1 MLADYNN
8 YLTHI
13 DYEALWGFSVE
24 LAAKWEPQSL
34 IVFDRSVIHSSCHFA
49 NKELQNKLFLTI
61 ALAFSFVLVA
71 QENADGEPTT
81 IQGLLQLVE
90 EGRTSEQT
98 VNAQREADFLAN
110 KNQQAAKL
118 AREKRELARQEKIA
132 DELETEYK
140 KNDAILVVKEAAYK
154 KELGSLVELFGH
166 LQSSA
171 GEAAVQFSGS
181 LTSPQFGLERVNFLN
196 DLTSKMSETT
206 ELPTIREIEGLWY
219 ELQREMVASG
229 QVVSFD
235 TTVVDVDGESSTCK
249 VTRVGLFNAVCDGKY
264 LEYVSATGQFA
275 FLPRQ
280 PAGRYTKT
288 AKSVG
293 NAEVGEQVRF
303 GIDPTGPTGGSLL
316 ANLIQTPSIMERA
329 QQGREVGY
337 AIIFVGLIAV
347 IFAFYK
353 LYSLYMISTA
363 VKKQANNKALDAA
376 NPLGRV
382 LKVGQDHFNKDI
394 DTLELKLAEAIM
406 AERPAIER
414 WIGAVRIISVVAPL
428 AGLLGTVTGMIVT
441 FQMITLYG
449 TGDPKLMAGGISQA
463 LVTTVLGLLVAIP
476 TTLLHSFTASSA
488 KGIISVLEEQST
500 GILAER
506 AEGS

>member
-1 MLADYNN
+1 MKNLNI
-8 YLTHI
+8 LP
-13 DYEALWGFSVE
+13 FF
-24 LAAKWEPQSL
+24 
-34 IVFDRSVIHSSCHFA
+34 IVFSLVSSLFA
-49 NKELQNKLFLTI
+49 QDDIVVE
-61 ALAFSFVLVA
+61 
-71 QENADGEPTT
+71 EPTT
-81 IQGLLQLVE
+81 VEALLSLVK
-90 EGRTSEQT
+90 EGKTREQSE
-98 VNAQREADFLAN
+98 NAEREKKFLSN
-110 KNQQAAKL
+110 KNKQASIL
-118 AREKRELARQEKIA
+118 AAEKRELARQEKIA
-132 DELETEYK
+132 DKLEADYK
-140 KNDAILVVKEAAYK
+140 RNEETLRVKEEAYK

-171 GEAAVQFSGS
+171 GEAAVQFGGS
-181 LTSPQFGLERVNFLN
+181 LTSAQYGAERVAFLN
-196 DLTSKMSETT
+196 DLTGKMSETT

-229 QVVSFD
+229 QVVSFTTMVSD
-235 TTVVDVDGESSTCK
+235 TDGTSSECNVV
-249 VTRVGLFNAVCDGKY
+249 RVGLFNAVCDGKY
-264 LEYVSATGQFA
+264 LEYSVTKEQYA

-280 PAGRYTKT
+280 PAGRFTKT
-288 AKSVG
+288 AKNIAASS
-293 NAEVGEQVRF
+293 GEQVKF

-316 ANLIQTPSIMERA
+316 ANLIQTPSLVERA

-337 AIIFVGLIAV
+337 AIIAVGTIGILIA
-347 IFAFYK
+347 IYK
-353 LYSLYMISTA
+353 LIELAGVAKA
-363 VKKQANNKALDAA
+363 VRSQANSKAADSR

-382 LKVGQDHFNKDI
+382 LKVGQDNFEKDI

-488 KGIISVLEEQST
+488 RGIISTLEEQST
-500 GILAER
+500 GILAEHSE
-506 AEGS
+506 AK

>member
-1 MLADYNN
+1 MKK
-8 YLTHI
+8 YLPI
-13 DYEALWGFSVE
+13 L
-24 LAAKWEPQSL
+24 
-34 IVFDRSVIHSSCHFA
+34 
-49 NKELQNKLFLTI
+49 
-61 ALAFSFVLVA
+61 FVLSLTLNTFIFA
-71 QENADGEPTT
+71 QESESDEAEISTVEA
-81 IQGLLQLVE
+81 LLQLVK
-90 EGRTSEQT
+90 EGKTKEQSA
-98 VNAQREADFLAN
+98 NAEREAKFMAN
-110 KNQQAAKL
+110 KNEQAAIL
-118 AREKRELARQEKIA
+118 AAEKRELARQERIA
-132 DELETEYK
+132 DQLEAEYK
-140 KNDAILVVKEAAYK
+140 KNEEILRVKEEAYQ

-181 LTSPQFGLERVNFLN
+181 LTGPQYGLERVDFLN
-196 DLTSKMSETT
+196 ELTSKMSETT

-229 QVVSFD
+229 KVVSFD
-235 TTVVDVDGESSTCK
+235 TTVIDVDGESSTCN

-264 LEYVSATGQFA
+264 LEYVAATGQYA

-280 PAGRYTKT
+280 PAGRFTKT

-293 NAEVGEQVRF
+293 NADVGEQVRF
-303 GIDPTGPTGGSLL
+303 GVDPTGPTGGSLL
-316 ANLIQTPSIMERA
+316 ANLIQTPSLAERA
-329 QQGREVGY
+329 AQGREVGY
-337 AIIFVGLIAV
+337 AIIFVGLIG
-347 IFAFYK
+347 IGLAFWK
-353 LYSLYMISTA
+353 LWSLYVLGKA
-363 VKKQANNKALDAA
+363 VRAQAGSKTLDVR

-382 LKVGQDHFNKDI
+382 LKVGEENFKKDI

-406 AERPAIER
+406 AERPSIER
-414 WIGAVRIISVVAPL
+414 GIGAVRIISVVAPL

>member
-1 MLADYNN
+1 MKK
-8 YLTHI
+8 YLSI
-13 DYEALWGFSVE
+13 L
-24 LAAKWEPQSL
+24 
-34 IVFDRSVIHSSCHFA
+34 
-49 NKELQNKLFLTI
+49 
-61 ALAFSFVLVA
+61 FVLSLTLNTFVFA
-71 QENADGEPTT
+71 QESEGDEAEISTVEA
-81 IQGLLQLVE
+81 LLQLVK
-90 EGRTSEQT
+90 EGKTKEQSA
-98 VNAQREADFLAN
+98 NADREAKFMAN
-110 KNQQAAKL
+110 KNEQAAIL
-118 AREKRELARQEKIA
+118 AAEKRELARQERIA
-132 DELETEYK
+132 DQLEAEYK
-140 KNDAILVVKEAAYK
+140 KNEEILRVKEDAYQ

-181 LTSPQFGLERVNFLN
+181 LTSPQYGLERVDFLN
-196 DLTSKMSETT
+196 ELTSKMSETT

-235 TTVVDVDGESSTCK
+235 TTVIDVDGESSTCN

-264 LEYVSATGQFA
+264 LEYVAATGQYA

-280 PAGRYTKT
+280 PAGRFTKT

-293 NAEVGEQVRF
+293 NADAGEQVRF
-303 GIDPTGPTGGSLL
+303 GVDPTGPTGGSLL
-316 ANLIQTPSIMERA
+316 ANLIQTPSLAERA
-329 QQGREVGY
+329 AQGREVGY
-337 AIIFVGLIAV
+337 AIIFVGLIG
-347 IFAFYK
+347 IGLAFWK
-353 LYSLYMISTA
+353 LWSLYVLGKAVRAQAGSTT
-363 VKKQANNKALDAA
+363 LDVR

-382 LKVGQDHFNKDI
+382 LKVGEENFKKDI

-406 AERPAIER
+406 AERPSIER
-414 WIGAVRIISVVAPL
+414 GIGAVRIISVVAPL

-476 TTLLHSFTASSA
+476 TTLLHSFAASSA

>member
-1 MLADYNN
+1 MKNLNILPFFLVFSLVSSLFAQDDVIVEEP
-8 YLTHI
+8 TTV
-13 DYEALWGFSVE
+13 EALLSLVKEGKIRE
-24 LAAKWEPQSL
+24 QS
-34 IVFDRSVIHSSCHFA
+34 
-49 NKELQNKLFLTI
+49 
-61 ALAFSFVLVA
+61 
-71 QENADGEPTT
+71 ENAD
-81 IQGLLQLVE
+81 
-90 EGRTSEQT
+90 
-98 VNAQREADFLAN
+98 REKKFLSN
-110 KNQQAAKL
+110 KNKQASIL
-118 AREKRELARQEKIA
+118 AAEKRELVRQEKIA
-132 DELETEYK
+132 DKLEADYK
-140 KNDAILVVKEAAYK
+140 KNEETLRVKEEAYK

-171 GEAAVQFSGS
+171 GEAAVQFGGS
-181 LTSPQFGLERVNFLN
+181 LTSAQFGVERVAFLN
-196 DLTSKMSETT
+196 DLTGKMSETT

-219 ELQREMVASG
+219 ELQREMIASG
-229 QVVSFD
+229 QVVSFNTMVSD
-235 TTVVDVDGESSTCK
+235 TDGTTSECNVV
-249 VTRVGLFNAVCDGKY
+249 RVGLFNAVCNGKY
-264 LEYVSATGQFA
+264 LEYSATKGQYA

-280 PAGRYTKT
+280 PAGRFTKT
-288 AKSVG
+288 AKNIAASSS
-293 NAEVGEQVRF
+293 GEQVKF

-316 ANLIQTPSIMERA
+316 ANLIQTPSLVERA

-337 AIIFVGLIAV
+337 AIIAVGTIGIIIA
-347 IFAFYK
+347 IYK
-353 LYSLYMISTA
+353 LIELAGVARA
-363 VKKQANNKALDAA
+363 VKNQASSKAADPR

-382 LKVGQDHFNKDI
+382 LKVGQDNFEKDI

-488 KGIISVLEEQST
+488 RGIISTLEEQST
-500 GILAER
+500 GILAEHSE
-506 AEGS
+506 AK

>member
-1 MLADYNN
+1 MKK
-8 YLTHI
+8 YLSI
-13 DYEALWGFSVE
+13 L
-24 LAAKWEPQSL
+24 
-34 IVFDRSVIHSSCHFA
+34 
-49 NKELQNKLFLTI
+49 
-61 ALAFSFVLVA
+61 FVLSLTLNTFVVA
-71 QENADGEPTT
+71 QESEGDEAEISTVEA
-81 IQGLLQLVE
+81 LLQLVK
-90 EGRTSEQT
+90 EGKTKEQSE
-98 VNAQREADFLAN
+98 NADREAKFMAN
-110 KNQQAAKL
+110 KNEQAALL
-118 AREKRELARQEKIA
+118 AAEKRELARQERIA
-132 DELETEYK
+132 DQLEAEYK
-140 KNDAILVVKEAAYK
+140 KNEEILRVKEEAYQ

-181 LTSPQFGLERVNFLN
+181 LTSPQYGLDRVDFLN
-196 DLTSKMSETT
+196 SLTSKMSETT

-235 TTVVDVDGESSTCK
+235 TTVIDVDGESSTCK

-264 LEYVSATGQFA
+264 LEYVAATGQYA

-280 PAGRYTKT
+280 PAGRFTKT

-293 NAEVGEQVRF
+293 DADAGEQVRF

-316 ANLIQTPSIMERA
+316 ANLIQTPSLAERA
-329 QQGREVGY
+329 AQGREVGY
-337 AIIFVGLIAV
+337 AIIFVGLIG
-347 IFAFYK
+347 IGLAFWK
-353 LYSLYMISTA
+353 LWSLYVLGRA
-363 VKKQANNKALDAA
+363 VRAQAGSKTLDIR

-382 LKVGQDHFNKDI
+382 LKIGEENFKKDI

-406 AERPAIER
+406 AERPSIER
-414 WIGAVRIISVVAPL
+414 GIGAVRIISVVAPL

>member
-1 MLADYNN
+1 MKK
-8 YLTHI
+8 YLSI
-13 DYEALWGFSVE
+13 L
-24 LAAKWEPQSL
+24 
-34 IVFDRSVIHSSCHFA
+34 
-49 NKELQNKLFLTI
+49 
-61 ALAFSFVLVA
+61 FVLSLTLNTFVVA
-71 QENADGEPTT
+71 QESEGDEAEISTVEA
-81 IQGLLQLVE
+81 LLQLVK
-90 EGRTSEQT
+90 EGKTKEQSE
-98 VNAQREADFLAN
+98 NADREAKFMAN
-110 KNQQAAKL
+110 KNEQAAIL
-118 AREKRELARQEKIA
+118 AAEKRELARQERIA
-132 DELETEYK
+132 DQLEAEYK
-140 KNDAILVVKEAAYK
+140 KNEEILRVKEEAYQ

-181 LTSPQFGLERVNFLN
+181 LTSPQYGLERVDFLN
-196 DLTSKMSETT
+196 ELTSKMSETT

-235 TTVVDVDGESSTCK
+235 TTVIDVDCESSTCN

-264 LEYVSATGQFA
+264 LEYVAATGQYA

-280 PAGRYTKT
+280 PAGRFTKT

-293 NAEVGEQVRF
+293 NADVGEQVRF
-303 GIDPTGPTGGSLL
+303 GVDPTGPTGGSLL
-316 ANLIQTPSIMERA
+316 ANLIQTPSLAERA
-329 QQGREVGY
+329 AQGREVGY
-337 AIIFVGLIAV
+337 AIIFVGLIG
-347 IFAFYK
+347 IGLAFWK
-353 LYSLYMISTA
+353 LWSLYVLGKA
-363 VKKQANNKALDAA
+363 VRAQAGSKTLDVR

-382 LKVGQDHFNKDI
+382 LKVGEENFKKDI

-406 AERPAIER
+406 AERPSIER
-414 WIGAVRIISVVAPL
+414 GIGAVRIISVVAPL

>member
-1 MLADYNN
+1 MKK
-8 YLTHI
+8 YLSI
-13 DYEALWGFSVE
+13 L
-24 LAAKWEPQSL
+24 
-34 IVFDRSVIHSSCHFA
+34 
-49 NKELQNKLFLTI
+49 
-61 ALAFSFVLVA
+61 FVLSLTLNTFVVA
-71 QENADGEPTT
+71 QESEGDEAEISTVEA
-81 IQGLLQLVE
+81 LLQLVK
-90 EGRTSEQT
+90 EGKTKEQSE
-98 VNAQREADFLAN
+98 NADREAKFMAN
-110 KNQQAAKL
+110 KNEQAALL
-118 AREKRELARQEKIA
+118 AAEKRELARQERIA
-132 DELETEYK
+132 DQLEAEYK
-140 KNDAILVVKEAAYK
+140 KNEEILRVKEEAYQ

-181 LTSPQFGLERVNFLN
+181 LTGPQYGLERVDFLN
-196 DLTSKMSETT
+196 ELTSKMSETT

-229 QVVSFD
+229 KVVSFD
-235 TTVVDVDGESSTCK
+235 TTVIDVDGESSTCN

-264 LEYVSATGQFA
+264 LEYVAATGQYA

-280 PAGRYTKT
+280 PAGRFTKT

-293 NAEVGEQVRF
+293 DADAGEQVRF

-316 ANLIQTPSIMERA
+316 ANLIQTPSLAERA
-329 QQGREVGY
+329 AQGREVGY
-337 AIIFVGLIAV
+337 AIIFVGLIG
-347 IFAFYK
+347 IGLAFWK
-353 LYSLYMISTA
+353 LWSLYVLGKA
-363 VKKQANNKALDAA
+363 VRAQAGSKTLDVR

-382 LKVGQDHFNKDI
+382 LKVGEENFKKDI

-406 AERPAIER
+406 AERPSIER
-414 WIGAVRIISVVAPL
+414 GIGAVRIISVVAPL

>member
-1 MLADYNN
+1 MKSFYKLPIVLVLMTSFIFAQDATEEVEEVSTVEALLMLVKEGKTKEQAANTERENKFLADKNKQ
-8 YLTHI
+8 
-13 DYEALWGFSVE
+13 ASV
-24 LAAKWEPQSL
+24 LAA
-34 IVFDRSVIHSSCHFA
+34 
-49 NKELQNKLFLTI
+49 
-61 ALAFSFVLVA
+61 
-71 QENADGEPTT
+71 
-81 IQGLLQLVE
+81 
-90 EGRTSEQT
+90 
-98 VNAQREADFLAN
+98 
-110 KNQQAAKL
+110 
-118 AREKRELARQEKIA
+118 EKRELARQEKIA
-132 DELETEYK
+132 DTLEAEYK
-140 KNDAILVVKEAAYK
+140 KTEESLRVKEEAYN

-181 LTSPQFGLERVNFLN
+181 LTGAEYGQDRVRFLN
-196 DLTSKMSETT
+196 ELTGKMSETT

-229 QVVSFD
+229 QVVSF
-235 TTVVDVDGESSTCK
+235 TTNVIDVDGETSECN
-249 VTRVGLFNAVCDGKY
+249 VTRIGLFNAVCDGKY
-264 LEYVSATGQFA
+264 LEYATSKGQYA

-288 AKSVG
+288 AKKIG
-293 NAEVGEQVRF
+293 NANAGDQVKF

-316 ANLIQTPSIMERA
+316 ANLIQTPSLLERA

-337 AIIFVGLIAV
+337 AIIAVGIIAV
-347 IFAFYK
+347 LFAFYK
-353 LYSLYMISTA
+353 LYSLYNIGTA
-363 VKKQANNKALDAA
+363 VRKQASQDAA
-376 NPLGRV
+376 DVSNPLGRV
-382 LKVGQDHFNKDI
+382 LKVGKDNFDKDI

-406 AERPAIER
+406 AERPAIDQG
-414 WIGAVRIISVVAPL
+414 IGFIKIISVIAPL

-476 TTLLHSFTASSA
+476 TSLLHSFTQSSA
-488 KGIISVLEEQST
+488 RGIISILEEQST

-506 AEGS
+506 AESK

>member
-1 MLADYNN
+1 MKNLNILPFFLVFSLVSSLFAQDDVVVEEP
-8 YLTHI
+8 TTV
-13 DYEALWGFSVE
+13 EALLSLVKEGKTRE
-24 LAAKWEPQSL
+24 QS
-34 IVFDRSVIHSSCHFA
+34 
-49 NKELQNKLFLTI
+49 
-61 ALAFSFVLVA
+61 
-71 QENADGEPTT
+71 ENAD
-81 IQGLLQLVE
+81 
-90 EGRTSEQT
+90 
-98 VNAQREADFLAN
+98 REKKFLSN
-110 KNQQAAKL
+110 KNKQASIL
-118 AREKRELARQEKIA
+118 AAEKRELVRQEKIA
-132 DELETEYK
+132 DKLEADYK
-140 KNDAILVVKEAAYK
+140 KNEETLRVKEEAYK

-171 GEAAVQFSGS
+171 GEAAVQFGGS
-181 LTSPQFGLERVNFLN
+181 LTSAQFGVERVAFLN
-196 DLTSKMSETT
+196 DLTGKMSETT

-219 ELQREMVASG
+219 ELQREMIASG
-229 QVVSFD
+229 QVVSFNTMVSD
-235 TTVVDVDGESSTCK
+235 TDGTTSECNVV
-249 VTRVGLFNAVCDGKY
+249 RVGLFNAVCNGKY
-264 LEYVSATGQFA
+264 LEYSATKGQYA

-280 PAGRYTKT
+280 PAGRFTKT
-288 AKSVG
+288 AKNIAASSS
-293 NAEVGEQVRF
+293 GEQVKF

-316 ANLIQTPSIMERA
+316 ANLIQTPSLVERA

-337 AIIFVGLIAV
+337 AIIAVGTIGIIIA
-347 IFAFYK
+347 IYK
-353 LYSLYMISTA
+353 LIELAGVARA
-363 VKKQANNKALDAA
+363 VKNQASSKAADPR

-382 LKVGQDHFNKDI
+382 LKVGQDHFEKDI

-488 KGIISVLEEQST
+488 RGIISTLEEQST
-500 GILAER
+500 GILAEHSE
-506 AEGS
+506 AK

>member
-1 MLADYNN
+1 MKK
-8 YLTHI
+8 YLSI
-13 DYEALWGFSVE
+13 L
-24 LAAKWEPQSL
+24 
-34 IVFDRSVIHSSCHFA
+34 
-49 NKELQNKLFLTI
+49 
-61 ALAFSFVLVA
+61 FVLSLTLNTFIFA
-71 QENADGEPTT
+71 QESEGDEAEISTVEA
-81 IQGLLQLVE
+81 LLQLVK
-90 EGRTSEQT
+90 EGKTREQSE
-98 VNAQREADFLAN
+98 NADREAKFIAN
-110 KNQQAAKL
+110 KNEQAAIL
-118 AREKRELARQEKIA
+118 AAEKRELARQERIA
-132 DELETEYK
+132 DQLEAEYK
-140 KNDAILVVKEAAYK
+140 KNEEILRVKEEAYQ

-181 LTSPQFGLERVNFLN
+181 LTSPQYGLERVDFLN
-196 DLTSKMSETT
+196 ELTSKMSETT

-235 TTVVDVDGESSTCK
+235 TTVIDVDGESSTCN

-264 LEYVSATGQFA
+264 LEYVAATGQYA

-280 PAGRYTKT
+280 PAGRFTKT
-288 AKSVG
+288 AKTVG
-293 NAEVGEQVRF
+293 NADVGEQVRF
-303 GIDPTGPTGGSLL
+303 GVDPTGPTGGSLL
-316 ANLIQTPSIMERA
+316 ANLIQTPSLAERA
-329 QQGREVGY
+329 AQGREVGY
-337 AIIFVGLIAV
+337 AIIFVGLIG
-347 IFAFYK
+347 IGLAFWK
-353 LYSLYMISTA
+353 LWSLYVLGKA
-363 VKKQANNKALDAA
+363 VRAQAGSKTLDVR

-382 LKVGQDHFNKDI
+382 LKVGEENFKKDI

-406 AERPAIER
+406 AERPSIER
-414 WIGAVRIISVVAPL
+414 GIGAVRIISVVAPL

>member
-1 MLADYNN
+1 MKK
-8 YLTHI
+8 YLSI
-13 DYEALWGFSVE
+13 L
-24 LAAKWEPQSL
+24 
-34 IVFDRSVIHSSCHFA
+34 
-49 NKELQNKLFLTI
+49 
-61 ALAFSFVLVA
+61 FVLSLTFNTFVFA
-71 QENADGEPTT
+71 QESEGDEAEISTVEA
-81 IQGLLQLVE
+81 LLQLVK
-90 EGRTSEQT
+90 EGKTKEQSE
-98 VNAQREADFLAN
+98 NADREAKFMAN
-110 KNQQAAKL
+110 KNEQAAIL
-118 AREKRELARQEKIA
+118 AAEKRELARQERIA
-132 DELETEYK
+132 DQLEAEYK
-140 KNDAILVVKEAAYK
+140 KNEEILRVKEEAYQ

-181 LTSPQFGLERVNFLN
+181 LTSPQYGLERVDFLN
-196 DLTSKMSETT
+196 ELTSKMSETT

-235 TTVVDVDGESSTCK
+235 TTVIDVDGESSTCN

-264 LEYVSATGQFA
+264 LEYVAATGQYA

-280 PAGRYTKT
+280 PAGRFTKT

-293 NAEVGEQVRF
+293 NADAGEQVRF
-303 GIDPTGPTGGSLL
+303 GVDPTGPTGGSLL
-316 ANLIQTPSIMERA
+316 ANLIQTPSLAERA
-329 QQGREVGY
+329 AQGREVGY
-337 AIIFVGLIAV
+337 AIIFVGLIG
-347 IFAFYK
+347 IGLAFWK
-353 LYSLYMISTA
+353 LWSLYVLGKA
-363 VKKQANNKALDAA
+363 VRTQAGSKTLDVR

-382 LKVGQDHFNKDI
+382 LKVGEENFNKDI

-406 AERPAIER
+406 AERPSIER
-414 WIGAVRIISVVAPL
+414 GIGAVRIISVVAPL

>member
-1 MLADYNN
+1 MKK
-8 YLTHI
+8 YL
-13 DYEALWGFSVE
+13 
-24 LAAKWEPQSL
+24 SL
-34 IVFDRSVIHSSCHFA
+34 
-49 NKELQNKLFLTI
+49 L
-61 ALAFSFVLVA
+61 FVLSLTLNTFVVA
-71 QENADGEPTT
+71 QESEGDEAEISTVEA
-81 IQGLLQLVE
+81 LLQLVK
-90 EGRTSEQT
+90 EGKTKEQSE
-98 VNAQREADFLAN
+98 NADREAKFMAN
-110 KNQQAAKL
+110 KNEQAAIL
-118 AREKRELARQEKIA
+118 AAEKRELARQERIA
-132 DELETEYK
+132 DQLEAEYK
-140 KNDAILVVKEAAYK
+140 KNEEILRVKEEAYQ

-181 LTSPQFGLERVNFLN
+181 LTSPQYGLDRVDFLN
-196 DLTSKMSETT
+196 LLTSKMSETT

-235 TTVVDVDGESSTCK
+235 TTVIDVDGESSTCN

-264 LEYVSATGQFA
+264 LEYVAATGQYA

-280 PAGRYTKT
+280 PAGRFTKT

-293 NAEVGEQVRF
+293 NADAGEQVRF
-303 GIDPTGPTGGSLL
+303 GVDPTGPTGGSLL
-316 ANLIQTPSIMERA
+316 ANLIQTPSLAERA
-329 QQGREVGY
+329 AQGREVGY
-337 AIIFVGLIAV
+337 AIIFVGLIG
-347 IFAFYK
+347 IGLAFWK
-353 LYSLYMISTA
+353 LWSLYVLGKA
-363 VKKQANNKALDAA
+363 VRAQAGSKTLDVR

-382 LKVGQDHFNKDI
+382 LKVGEENFKKDI

-406 AERPAIER
+406 AERPSIER
-414 WIGAVRIISVVAPL
+414 GIGAVRIISVVAPL

>member
-1 MLADYNN
+1 MKN
-8 YLTHI
+8 YLSKFLLALVLSFNVVLFSQDTEE
-13 DYEALWGFSVE
+13 EAVE
-24 LAAKWEPQSL
+24 VSTVEQLLMLVKEGKTQEQSANAKREAKFMAEKNNQASILAA
-34 IVFDRSVIHSSCHFA
+34 
-49 NKELQNKLFLTI
+49 
-61 ALAFSFVLVA
+61 
-71 QENADGEPTT
+71 
-81 IQGLLQLVE
+81 
-90 EGRTSEQT
+90 
-98 VNAQREADFLAN
+98 
-110 KNQQAAKL
+110 
-118 AREKRELARQEKIA
+118 EKRELARQEKIA
-132 DELETEYK
+132 DQLEAEYK
-140 KNDAILVVKEAAYK
+140 KNEEILRVKEEAYQ

-181 LTSPQFGLERVNFLN
+181 LTTAQYGLERVSFLN
-196 DLTSKMSETT
+196 DLTAKMSETT

-219 ELQREMVASG
+219 ELQREMAASG

-235 TTVVDVDGESSTCK
+235 STVIDVDGESTTCN

-264 LEYVSATGQFA
+264 LEYVSSGEYA

-288 AKSVG
+288 AKNIG
-293 NAEVGEQVRF
+293 NASAGEEVRF
-303 GIDPTGPTGGSLL
+303 GVDPTGPTGGSLL
-316 ANLIQTPSIMERA
+316 ANLIQTPSLAERA

-337 AIIFVGLIAV
+337 AIITVGLIGIGIAFWKLWSLFVLGKAV
-347 IFAFYK
+347 RA
-353 LYSLYMISTA
+353 
-363 VKKQANNKALDAA
+363 QAGSKVLDVR

-382 LKVGQDHFNKDI
+382 LKVGEENFKKDI

-406 AERPAIER
+406 SERPSIER
-414 WIGAVRIISVVAPL
+414 GIGAVRIISVVAPL

-506 AEGS
+506 AETN

>member
-1 MLADYNN
+1 MRN
-8 YLTHI
+8 YLSKFLLALVLSFNVVLFAQ
-13 DYEALWGFSVE
+13 DSDEEAVE
-24 LAAKWEPQSL
+24 VSTVEQLLMLVKEGKTQEQSANAKREAKFMAEKNNQASILAA
-34 IVFDRSVIHSSCHFA
+34 
-49 NKELQNKLFLTI
+49 
-61 ALAFSFVLVA
+61 
-71 QENADGEPTT
+71 
-81 IQGLLQLVE
+81 
-90 EGRTSEQT
+90 
-98 VNAQREADFLAN
+98 
-110 KNQQAAKL
+110 
-118 AREKRELARQEKIA
+118 EKRELARQEKIA
-132 DELETEYK
+132 DQLEAEYK
-140 KNDAILVVKEAAYK
+140 KNEEILRVKEEAYQ

-166 LQSSA
+166 LKSSA

-181 LTSPQFGLERVNFLN
+181 LTSAQYGLERVSFLN
-196 DLTSKMSETT
+196 DLTAKMSETT

-219 ELQREMVASG
+219 ELQREMAASG

-235 TTVVDVDGESSTCK
+235 STVIDVDGESTTCN

-264 LEYVSATGQFA
+264 LEYVSSGEYA

-288 AKSVG
+288 AKNIG
-293 NAEVGEQVRF
+293 NASAGEEVKF
-303 GIDPTGPTGGSLL
+303 GVDPTGPTGGSLL
-316 ANLIQTPSIMERA
+316 ANLIQTPSLAERA

-337 AIIFVGLIAV
+337 AIITVGLIGIGIAFWKLWSLFVLGKAV
-347 IFAFYK
+347 RA
-353 LYSLYMISTA
+353 
-363 VKKQANNKALDAA
+363 QAGSKVLDVR

-382 LKVGQDHFNKDI
+382 LKVGEENFKKDI

-406 AERPAIER
+406 SERPSIER
-414 WIGAVRIISVVAPL
+414 GIGAVRIISVVAPL

-463 LVTTVLGLLVAIP
+463 LVTTVLGLLVATP

-506 AEGS
+506 AETN

>member
-1 MLADYNN
+1 MKKYLSILFVLSLTLNN
-8 YLTHI
+8 FISAQDSGDEETEI
-13 DYEALWGFSVE
+13 SSVEALLMLVKEGKTKE
-24 LAAKWEPQSL
+24 QS
-34 IVFDRSVIHSSCHFA
+34 
-49 NKELQNKLFLTI
+49 
-61 ALAFSFVLVA
+61 
-71 QENADGEPTT
+71 ENAD
-81 IQGLLQLVE
+81 
-90 EGRTSEQT
+90 
-98 VNAQREADFLAN
+98 REAKFMAN
-110 KNQQAAKL
+110 KNKQAEIL
-118 AREKRELARQEKIA
+118 AAEKRELARQERIA
-132 DELETEYK
+132 DQLEAEYK
-140 KNDAILVVKEAAYK
+140 KNEAILRVKEEAYQ

-181 LTSPQFGLERVNFLN
+181 LSSPQYGLERVDFLN

-229 QVVSFD
+229 QVVSFE
-235 TTVVDVDGESSTCK
+235 TTVVDVDGESSTCN

-264 LEYVSATGQFA
+264 LEYISATGQYA

-288 AKSVG
+288 AKNVG
-293 NAEVGEQVRF
+293 NADPGEQVKF
-303 GIDPTGPTGGSLL
+303 GVDPTGPTGGSLL
-316 ANLIQTPSIMERA
+316 ANLIQTPSLAERA
-329 QQGREVGY
+329 AQGREVGY
-337 AIIFVGLIAV
+337 AIIFVGLIG
-347 IFAFYK
+347 IGLAFWK
-353 LYSLYMISTA
+353 LWSLYVLGKA
-363 VKKQANNKALDAA
+363 VRAQAGSKTLDVR

-382 LKVGQDHFNKDI
+382 LKVGEDNFKKDI

-406 AERPAIER
+406 AERPSIEKG
-414 WIGAVRIISVVAPL
+414 IGAVRIISVVAPL

-476 TTLLHSFTASSA
+476 TTLLHSFAASSA

>member
-1 MLADYNN
+1 MKK
-8 YLTHI
+8 YLSI
-13 DYEALWGFSVE
+13 L
-24 LAAKWEPQSL
+24 
-34 IVFDRSVIHSSCHFA
+34 
-49 NKELQNKLFLTI
+49 
-61 ALAFSFVLVA
+61 FVLSLTLNTFVFA
-71 QENADGEPTT
+71 QESEGDEAEISTVEA
-81 IQGLLQLVE
+81 LLQLVK
-90 EGRTSEQT
+90 EGKTKEQSE
-98 VNAQREADFLAN
+98 NADREAKFMAN
-110 KNQQAAKL
+110 KNEQAAIL
-118 AREKRELARQEKIA
+118 AAEKRELARQERIA
-132 DELETEYK
+132 DQLEAEYK
-140 KNDAILVVKEAAYK
+140 KNEEILRVKEEAYQ

-181 LTSPQFGLERVNFLN
+181 LTSPQYGLERVDFLN
-196 DLTSKMSETT
+196 ELTSKMSETT

-235 TTVVDVDGESSTCK
+235 TTVIDVDGESSTCN

-264 LEYVSATGQFA
+264 LEYVAATGQYA

-280 PAGRYTKT
+280 PAGRFTKT

-293 NAEVGEQVRF
+293 NADVGEQVRF
-303 GIDPTGPTGGSLL
+303 GVDPTGPTGGSLL
-316 ANLIQTPSIMERA
+316 ANLIQTPSLAERA
-329 QQGREVGY
+329 AQGREVGY
-337 AIIFVGLIAV
+337 AIIFVGLIG
-347 IFAFYK
+347 IGLAFWK
-353 LYSLYMISTA
+353 LWSLYVLGKA
-363 VKKQANNKALDAA
+363 VRAQAGSKTLDVR

-382 LKVGQDHFNKDI
+382 LKVGEENFKKDI

-406 AERPAIER
+406 AERPSIER
-414 WIGAVRIISVVAPL
+414 GIGAVRIISVVAPL

>member
-1 MLADYNN
+1 MKM
-8 YLTHI
+8 YLSI
-13 DYEALWGFSVE
+13 L
-24 LAAKWEPQSL
+24 
-34 IVFDRSVIHSSCHFA
+34 
-49 NKELQNKLFLTI
+49 
-61 ALAFSFVLVA
+61 FVLSLTFNNFVFA
-71 QENADGEPTT
+71 QESEGDEAEISTVEA
-81 IQGLLQLVE
+81 LLQLVK
-90 EGRTSEQT
+90 EGKTKEQSE
-98 VNAQREADFLAN
+98 NADREAKFMAN
-110 KNQQAAKL
+110 KNEQAALL
-118 AREKRELARQEKIA
+118 AAEKRELARQERIA
-132 DELETEYK
+132 DELEAEYK
-140 KNDAILVVKEAAYK
+140 KNEEILRVKEEAYQ

-181 LTSPQFGLERVNFLN
+181 LTGPQYGLERVDFLN
-196 DLTSKMSETT
+196 ELTSKMSETT

-235 TTVVDVDGESSTCK
+235 TTVIDVDGESSTCK

-264 LEYVSATGQFA
+264 LEYVAATGQYA

-280 PAGRYTKT
+280 PAGRFTKT

-293 NAEVGEQVRF
+293 NADVGEQVRF
-303 GIDPTGPTGGSLL
+303 GVDPTGPTGGSLL
-316 ANLIQTPSIMERA
+316 ANLIQTPSLAERA
-329 QQGREVGY
+329 AQGREVGY
-337 AIIFVGLIAV
+337 AIIFVGLIG
-347 IFAFYK
+347 IGLAFWK
-353 LYSLYMISTA
+353 LWSLYVLGRA
-363 VKKQANNKALDAA
+363 VRAQAGSKTLDIR

-382 LKVGQDHFNKDI
+382 LKIGEENFKKDI

-406 AERPAIER
+406 AERPSIER
-414 WIGAVRIISVVAPL
+414 GIGAVRIISVVAPL

>member
-1 MLADYNN
+1 MKK
-8 YLTHI
+8 YLSI
-13 DYEALWGFSVE
+13 L
-24 LAAKWEPQSL
+24 
-34 IVFDRSVIHSSCHFA
+34 
-49 NKELQNKLFLTI
+49 
-61 ALAFSFVLVA
+61 FVLSLTLNTFIFA
-71 QENADGEPTT
+71 QESESDEAEISTVEA
-81 IQGLLQLVE
+81 LLQLVK
-90 EGRTSEQT
+90 EGKTKEQSA
-98 VNAQREADFLAN
+98 NAEREAKFMAN
-110 KNQQAAKL
+110 KNEQAAIL
-118 AREKRELARQEKIA
+118 AAEKRELARQERIA
-132 DELETEYK
+132 DQLEAEYK
-140 KNDAILVVKEAAYK
+140 KNEEILRVKEEAYQ

-181 LTSPQFGLERVNFLN
+181 LTSPQYGLDRVDFLN
-196 DLTSKMSETT
+196 SLTSKMSETT

-235 TTVVDVDGESSTCK
+235 TIVIDVDGESSTCN

-264 LEYVSATGQFA
+264 LEYVASTGQYA

-280 PAGRYTKT
+280 PAGRFTKT

-293 NAEVGEQVRF
+293 NADAGEQVRF
-303 GIDPTGPTGGSLL
+303 GVDPTGPTGGSLL
-316 ANLIQTPSIMERA
+316 ANLIQTPSLAERA
-329 QQGREVGY
+329 AQGREVGY
-337 AIIFVGLIAV
+337 AIIFVGLIG
-347 IFAFYK
+347 IGLAFWK
-353 LYSLYMISTA
+353 LWSLYVLGKA
-363 VKKQANNKALDAA
+363 VRAQAGSKTLDVR

-382 LKVGQDHFNKDI
+382 LKVGEENFSKDI

-406 AERPAIER
+406 AERPSIER
-414 WIGAVRIISVVAPL
+414 GIGAVRIISVVAPL

>member
-1 MLADYNN
+1 MKK
-8 YLTHI
+8 YLSI
-13 DYEALWGFSVE
+13 L
-24 LAAKWEPQSL
+24 
-34 IVFDRSVIHSSCHFA
+34 
-49 NKELQNKLFLTI
+49 
-61 ALAFSFVLVA
+61 FVLSLTLNTFVVA
-71 QENADGEPTT
+71 QESEGDEAEISTVEA
-81 IQGLLQLVE
+81 LLQLVK
-90 EGRTSEQT
+90 EGKTKEQSA
-98 VNAQREADFLAN
+98 NADREAKFMAN
-110 KNQQAAKL
+110 KNEQAAIL
-118 AREKRELARQEKIA
+118 AAEKRELARQERIA
-132 DELETEYK
+132 DQLEAEYK
-140 KNDAILVVKEAAYK
+140 KNEEILRVKEEAYQ

-181 LTSPQFGLERVNFLN
+181 LTSPQYGLERVDFLN
-196 DLTSKMSETT
+196 ELTSKMSETT

-235 TTVVDVDGESSTCK
+235 TTVIDVDGESSTCN

-264 LEYVSATGQFA
+264 LEYVAATGQYA

-280 PAGRYTKT
+280 PAGRFTKT

-293 NAEVGEQVRF
+293 NADVGEQVRF
-303 GIDPTGPTGGSLL
+303 GVDPTGPTGGSLL
-316 ANLIQTPSIMERA
+316 ANLIQTPSLAERA
-329 QQGREVGY
+329 AQGREVGY
-337 AIIFVGLIAV
+337 AIIFVGLIG
-347 IFAFYK
+347 IGLAFWK
-353 LYSLYMISTA
+353 LWSLYVLGRA
-363 VKKQANNKALDAA
+363 VRAQAGSKTLDIR

-382 LKVGQDHFNKDI
+382 LKIGEENFKKDI

-406 AERPAIER
+406 AERPSIER
-414 WIGAVRIISVVAPL
+414 GIGAVRIISVVAPL

>member
-1 MLADYNN
+1 MKNLYFIPALLILLSGLVSAQDAAEEVVEVS
-8 YLTHI
+8 TV
-13 DYEALWGFSVE
+13 EAL
-24 LAAKWEPQSL
+24 LALVKEGKTQEQA
-34 IVFDRSVIHSSCHFA
+34 A
-49 NKELQNKLFLTI
+49 N
-61 ALAFSFVLVA
+61 S
-71 QENADGEPTT
+71 
-81 IQGLLQLVE
+81 
-90 EGRTSEQT
+90 
-98 VNAQREADFLAN
+98 QREQSFMAN
-110 KNQQAAKL
+110 KNKQASIL
-118 AREKRELARQEKIA
+118 AAEKRELARQEKIA
-132 DELETEYK
+132 DTLEAEYK
-140 KNDAILVVKEAAYK
+140 KNEEILRVKEEAYQ

-181 LTSPQFGLERVNFLN
+181 LTGAEYGQDRVKFLN
-196 DLTSKMSETT
+196 DLTGKMSETT

-229 QVVSFD
+229 QVVSF
-235 TTVVDVDGESSTCK
+235 TTNVIDVDGETSECN

-264 LEYVSATGQFA
+264 LEYASSKGQYA

-288 AKSVG
+288 ASKIGDAS
-293 NAEVGEQVRF
+293 VGEQVKF
-303 GIDPTGPTGGSLL
+303 GVDPTGPTGGSLL
-316 ANLIQTPSIMERA
+316 ANLIQTPSLLERA

-337 AIIFVGLIAV
+337 AIIAVGIIAV
-347 IFAFYK
+347 LFAFYR
-353 LYSLYMISTA
+353 LYSLYMIGNA
-363 VKKQANNKALDAA
+363 VRKQAEQEAA
-376 NPLGRV
+376 DSSNPLGRV
-382 LKVGQDHFNKDI
+382 LKVGKDNFDRDI

-406 AERPAIER
+406 AERPAIEQG
-414 WIGAVRIISVVAPL
+414 IGFIKIISVIAPL

-476 TTLLHSFTASSA
+476 TSLLHSFTQSSA
-488 KGIISVLEEQST
+488 RGIIGILEEQST

-506 AEGS
+506 AESNK

>member
-1 MLADYNN
+1 MKK
-8 YLTHI
+8 YLSILFVLTFTLNSFVFAQ
-13 DYEALWGFSVE
+13 DAEEETPEVSTVEALLMLVKEGKTKE
-24 LAAKWEPQSL
+24 QS
-34 IVFDRSVIHSSCHFA
+34 
-49 NKELQNKLFLTI
+49 
-61 ALAFSFVLVA
+61 
-71 QENADGEPTT
+71 EN
-81 IQGLLQLVE
+81 
-90 EGRTSEQT
+90 S
-98 VNAQREADFLAN
+98 QREAKFLAN
-110 KNQQAAKL
+110 KNKQAETL
-118 AREKRELARQEKIA
+118 AAEKRELARQERIA
-132 DELETEYK
+132 DQLEAEYK
-140 KNDAILVVKEAAYK
+140 KNEEILRVKEEAYQ

-181 LTSPQFGLERVNFLN
+181 LTSPQFGLERVDFLN

-280 PAGRYTKT
+280 PVGRFTKT
-288 AKSVG
+288 AKKVG
-293 NAEVGEQVRF
+293 NADPGDQVKF

-316 ANLIQTPSIMERA
+316 ANLIQTPSLAERA
-329 QQGREVGY
+329 AQGREVGY
-337 AIIFVGLIAV
+337 AIIFVGLIG
-347 IFAFYK
+347 IGIAFWK
-353 LYSLYMISTA
+353 LWSLFVLGKA
-363 VKKQANNKALDAA
+363 VKAQSGSKTLDVR

-382 LKVGQDHFNKDI
+382 LKVGEENFKKDI

-406 AERPAIER
+406 AERPSIER
-414 WIGAVRIISVVAPL
+414 GIGAVRIISVVAPL

>member
-1 MLADYNN
+1 MKK
-8 YLTHI
+8 YLSILFVLSLTLSNFI
-13 DYEALWGFSVE
+13 SAQDSGDEENEISSVEALLMLVKEGKTKE
-24 LAAKWEPQSL
+24 QS
-34 IVFDRSVIHSSCHFA
+34 
-49 NKELQNKLFLTI
+49 
-61 ALAFSFVLVA
+61 
-71 QENADGEPTT
+71 ENAD
-81 IQGLLQLVE
+81 
-90 EGRTSEQT
+90 
-98 VNAQREADFLAN
+98 REAKFMAN
-110 KNQQAAKL
+110 KNKQAEIL
-118 AREKRELARQEKIA
+118 AAEKRELARQERIA
-132 DELETEYK
+132 DQLEAEYK
-140 KNDAILVVKEAAYK
+140 KNEAILRVKEEAYQ

-181 LTSPQFGLERVNFLN
+181 LSSPQYGLERVDFLN

-229 QVVSFD
+229 QVVSFE
-235 TTVVDVDGESSTCK
+235 TTVVDVDGESSTCN

-264 LEYVSATGQFA
+264 LEYISATGQYA

-288 AKSVG
+288 AKNVG
-293 NAEVGEQVRF
+293 NADPGEQVKF
-303 GIDPTGPTGGSLL
+303 GVDPTGPTGGSLL
-316 ANLIQTPSIMERA
+316 ANLIQTPSLAERA
-329 QQGREVGY
+329 AQGREVGY
-337 AIIFVGLIAV
+337 AIIFVGLIG
-347 IFAFYK
+347 IGLAFWK
-353 LYSLYMISTA
+353 LWSLYVLGKA
-363 VKKQANNKALDAA
+363 VRAQAGSKTLDVR

-382 LKVGQDHFNKDI
+382 LKVGEDNFKKDI

-406 AERPAIER
+406 AERPSIEKG
-414 WIGAVRIISVVAPL
+414 IGAVRIISVVAPL

>member
-1 MLADYNN
+1 MKK
-8 YLTHI
+8 YLSI
-13 DYEALWGFSVE
+13 L
-24 LAAKWEPQSL
+24 
-34 IVFDRSVIHSSCHFA
+34 
-49 NKELQNKLFLTI
+49 
-61 ALAFSFVLVA
+61 FVLSLTLNTFVFA
-71 QENADGEPTT
+71 QESEGDEAEISTVEA
-81 IQGLLQLVE
+81 LLQLVK
-90 EGRTSEQT
+90 EGKTREQSE
-98 VNAQREADFLAN
+98 NADREAKFMAN
-110 KNQQAAKL
+110 KNEQAAIL
-118 AREKRELARQEKIA
+118 AAEKRELARQERIA
-132 DELETEYK
+132 DQLEAEYK
-140 KNDAILVVKEAAYK
+140 KNEEILRVKEEAYQ

-181 LTSPQFGLERVNFLN
+181 LTSPQYGLERVDFLN
-196 DLTSKMSETT
+196 ELTSKMSETT

-235 TTVVDVDGESSTCK
+235 TTVIDVDGESSTCN

-264 LEYVSATGQFA
+264 LEYVAATGQYA

-280 PAGRYTKT
+280 PAGRFTKT

-293 NAEVGEQVRF
+293 NADVGEQVRF
-303 GIDPTGPTGGSLL
+303 GVDPTGPTGGSLL
-316 ANLIQTPSIMERA
+316 ANLIQTPSLAERA
-329 QQGREVGY
+329 AQGREVGY
-337 AIIFVGLIAV
+337 AIMFVGLIG
-347 IFAFYK
+347 IGLAFWK
-353 LYSLYMISTA
+353 LWSLYVLGKA
-363 VKKQANNKALDAA
+363 VRAQAGSKTLDVR

-382 LKVGQDHFNKDI
+382 LKVGEENFKKDI

-406 AERPAIER
+406 AERPSIER
-414 WIGAVRIISVVAPL
+414 GIGAVRIISVVAPL

>member
-1 MLADYNN
+1 MNKYLSILFLASICINGFIYAQESEEE
-8 YLTHI
+8 TSEVSTV
-13 DYEALWGFSVE
+13 EALLLLVKEGKTQEQSV
-24 LAAKWEPQSL
+24 
-34 IVFDRSVIHSSCHFA
+34 
-49 NKELQNKLFLTI
+49 
-61 ALAFSFVLVA
+61 
-71 QENADGEPTT
+71 NAD
-81 IQGLLQLVE
+81 
-90 EGRTSEQT
+90 
-98 VNAQREADFLAN
+98 REAKFLAN
-110 KNQQAAKL
+110 KSKQAEIL
-118 AREKRELARQEKIA
+118 AAEKRELARQERIA
-132 DELETEYK
+132 DQLEAEYK
-140 KNDAILVVKEAAYK
+140 KNEEILRVKEEAYQ

-181 LTSPQFGLERVNFLN
+181 LSSAQYGTERVDFLN

-219 ELQREMVASG
+219 ELQREMASSG

-235 TTVVDVDGESSTCK
+235 TTVIDVDGETSSCN

-264 LEYVSATGQFA
+264 LEYVTASGQYA

-288 AKSVG
+288 AKRIG
-293 NAEVGEQVRF
+293 DAEVGEQVRF

-316 ANLIQTPSIMERA
+316 ANLIQTPSLAERA
-329 QQGREVGY
+329 AQGREVGY
-337 AIIFVGLIAV
+337 AIIFVGLIG
-347 IFAFYK
+347 IGIAFWK
-353 LYSLYMISTA
+353 LWSLYVLGRA
-363 VKKQANNKALDAA
+363 VKAQANTKAVDIR

-382 LKVGQDHFNKDI
+382 LKVGEENFNKDI

-406 AERPAIER
+406 AERPSIEKG
-414 WIGAVRIISVVAPL
+414 IGAVRIISVVAPL